1 MRQLAHTPLTAYSLA
16 DPRWELAQR
25 VADASNFRN
34 CPKLRAFLLYICE
47 NALLGRLENVR
58 EQPIGTRVFGRTAD
72 YNLNE
77 DNIVRVEARELRK
90 RLESYFSGDGRLEP
104 LLIEVPKGGYVPVF
118 KLRETAAMEI
128 A

>member
-1 MRQLAHTPLTAYSLA
+1 MQLAGGPAGGGPLPCYTRQNKVKLTVSLLPKMKELGTTRLTADFLT

-25 VADASNFRN
+25 VANATNFRN
-34 CPKLRAFLLYICE
+34 CPKLRAFFLYICE

-58 EQPIGTRVFGRTAD
+58 EQPIGTRVFGRAPD

-90 RLESYFSGDGRLEP
+90 RLE
-104 LLIEVPKGGYVPVF
+104 
-118 KLRETAAMEI
+118 T
-128 A
+128 